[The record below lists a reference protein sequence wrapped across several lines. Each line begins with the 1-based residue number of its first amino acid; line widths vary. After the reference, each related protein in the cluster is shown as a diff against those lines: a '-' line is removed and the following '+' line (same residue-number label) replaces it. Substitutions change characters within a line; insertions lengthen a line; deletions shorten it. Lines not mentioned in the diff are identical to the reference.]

1 VGSGQKADQFVS
13 VHRQAHAVQSDIAW
27 DGNGV
32 ARWREPFYTL
42 AMPINRRR
50 FLALSAVASLAPS
63 AVVVANTRREYMVQ
77 VNGCAVNAESFFVP
91 SHPHSPDQPTCTLS
105 VDGDLATAMQLT
117 LTDLRRMPV
126 TKVT

>member
-1 VGSGQKADQFVS
+1 
-13 VHRQAHAVQSDIAW
+13 
-27 DGNGV
+27 
-32 ARWREPFYTL
+32 
-42 AMPINRRR
+42 MPINRRR

-63 AVVVANTRREYMVQ
+63 AVVVANTRRESMVQ
-77 VNGCAVNAESFFVP
+77 VNGCVVNAESFFVP
-91 SHPHSPDQPTCTLS
+91 SHPHPPDQPTCTLS